1 MVGVHPTHR
10 RRGLLVRMME
20 EQLADVAAR
29 SEPLAVLTASETAIY
44 GRFGYGLATF
54 SSLLV
59 APDRGHDVRPAEH
72 RRRAVPAPRSRHRA
86 RPSFL
91 RSTTRRASEHVGE
104 VTRSAQ
110 WFEHTF
116 GNRPDGKPRR
126 TFTVVHESDDG
137 HADGF
142 ARYRVKDDWPGGIA
156 ANTVEVYDLFAL
168 DAEVET
174 GLWQFLVDIDLVAT
188 VRGIN
193 RPMDEAL
200 RWRLAAPRRLQVDQV
215 TDHLWVR
222 VVDPAVALAARTYSS
237 DDHLVV
243 ELTDPFL
250 PANEG
255 RWSIAGSGDGAEVR
269 RTDAD
274 ADLALS
280 APELGALYLGGVSAT
295 TLQRADRIEE
305 LVPGAIE
312 RADRFFASTPA
323 PWCGTDF

>member
-1 MVGVHPTHR
+1 
-10 RRGLLVRMME
+10 
-20 EQLADVAAR
+20 
-29 SEPLAVLTASETAIY
+29 
-44 GRFGYGLATF
+44 
-54 SSLLV
+54 
-59 APDRGHDVRPAEH
+59 
-72 RRRAVPAPRSRHRA
+72 
-86 RPSFL
+86 
-91 RSTTRRASEHVGE
+91 
-104 VTRSAQ
+104 VTRSTQ
-110 WFEHTF
+110 WFEQTF

-126 TFTVVHESDDG
+126 TFTVVHESEDG
-137 HADGF
+137 RADGF

-156 ANTVEVYDLFAL
+156 ANTVEVDDLFAL
-168 DAEVET
+168 DPEVET

-193 RPMDEAL
+193 RPMDESV
-200 RWRLAAPRRLQVDQV
+200 RWRLASPRRLQVDQV

-222 VVDPAVALAARTYSS
+222 VVDPAAALAARTYSS

-255 RWSIAGSGDGAEVR
+255 RWSIAGAGDGAEVR

-295 TLQRADRIEE
+295 TLQRAGRISE